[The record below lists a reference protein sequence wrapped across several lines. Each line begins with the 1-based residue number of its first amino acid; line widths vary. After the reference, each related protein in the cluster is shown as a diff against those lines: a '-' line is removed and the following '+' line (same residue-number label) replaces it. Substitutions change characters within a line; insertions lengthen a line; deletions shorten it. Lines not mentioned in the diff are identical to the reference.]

1 MAEQDREQIEAL
13 FMAHLRAQQWPQ
25 AVEVLIANYGDEIL
39 RFLHG
44 FLREGQLAEEVFSQV
59 CLKLC
64 EEAPRFRGDCP
75 GRTWFYYQARFA
87 ALALVRKERRKP
99 ERRLETA
106 EWSRMSALVEQV
118 RSRTRPYLR
127 TEVKNQ
133 FQALRDDLDPEERM
147 LLVLYKYQG
156 LNSIQVAEAM
166 STPAQ
171 PWTPAQVR
179 KRWQRLKL
187 KIAQLARDRG
197 MLGQE

>member
-1 MAEQDREQIEAL
+1 MAGQDREQIEAL
-13 FMAHLRAQQWPQ
+13 FSEHLRAQRWPQ

-44 FLREGQLAEEVFSQV
+44 FLREGELAEEVFSRV

-64 EEAPRFRGDCP
+64 EEVPRFRGDCP

-87 ALALVRKERRKP
+87 ALALVRQERRKP

-106 EWSRMSALVEQV
+106 EWSRMSALVDQV

-156 LNSIQVAEAM
+156 LNSTQVAEAM
-166 STPAQ
+166 STPSA

-179 KRWQRLKL
+179 KRWQRLKQ
-187 KIAQLARDRG
+187 KIAELARSRG
-197 MLGQE
+197 MLG